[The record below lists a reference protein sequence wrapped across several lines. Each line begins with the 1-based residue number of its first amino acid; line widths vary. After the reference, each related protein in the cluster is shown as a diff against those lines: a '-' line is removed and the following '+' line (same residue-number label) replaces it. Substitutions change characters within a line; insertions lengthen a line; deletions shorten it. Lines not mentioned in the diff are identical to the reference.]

1 MCMMIIS
8 MLTKSLANN
17 QIPSMSS
24 SPNISF
30 VLHDAARL
38 LRKRF
43 EQRSRTS
50 GLTRAQWQV
59 LAYLSLH
66 EGIHQNKLADLIE
79 IMPITLARLLDK
91 MEARGFVERRP
102 DPGDRRA
109 WLLYL
114 TPQARPL
121 LETMQSN
128 GQRTRDEAFA
138 GLSTDAQQNLLKT
151 LCLIKSNLLEACAQS
166 AVDREKVNG

>member
-1 MCMMIIS
+1 
-8 MLTKSLANN
+8 
-17 QIPSMSS
+17 MSS

-30 VLHDAARL
+30 VLHDVARL

-43 EQRSRTS
+43 EQRSRAS

-91 MEARGFVERRP
+91 MEARGFIERRP
-102 DPGDRRA
+102 NPADRRA

-114 TPQARPL
+114 KPAAHPL
-121 LETMQSN
+121 IEIMRAN
-128 GQRTRDEAFA
+128 GQKTRDEAFA
-138 GLSTDAQQNLLKT
+138 GLSEEAQQQLLQT
-151 LCLIKSNLLEACAQS
+151 LCLIKSNLLEACTQP
-166 AVDREKVNG
+166 AVDPEKVHG

>member
-1 MCMMIIS
+1 M
-8 MLTKSLANN
+8 
-17 QIPSMSS
+17 PS

-30 VLHDAARL
+30 VLHDVARL

-43 EQRSRTS
+43 EQRSQAS

-59 LAYLSLH
+59 LAYLSRH

-91 MEARGFVERRP
+91 MEARGFIERRP
-102 DPGDRRA
+102 NPADRRA

-114 TPQARPL
+114 TPQAHPL
-121 LETMQSN
+121 LETMRSN
-128 GQRTRDEAFA
+128 GRETRDEAFV
-138 GLSTDAQQNLLKT
+138 GLSADAQLHLLQT
-151 LCLIKSNLLEACAQS
+151 LCLIKSNLLEACAQP
-166 AVDREKVNG
+166 AVDRENDHD

>member
-1 MCMMIIS
+1 
-8 MLTKSLANN
+8 
-17 QIPSMSS
+17 MST

-30 VLHDAARL
+30 VLHDVARL

-43 EQRSRTS
+43 EQRSRAF

-59 LAYLSLH
+59 LAYLSLR

-91 MEARGFVERRP
+91 MQARGFIERRP
-102 DPGDRRA
+102 NPADRRA

-114 TPQARPL
+114 TPKAHPL
-121 LETMQSN
+121 IEVMRSN
-128 GQRTRDEAFA
+128 GQKTREEAFT
-138 GLSTDAQQNLLKT
+138 GLSADAQRQLLQT
-151 LCLIKSNLLEACAQS
+151 LCLIKSNLLEACTQPAL
-166 AVDREKVNG
+166 DREKVHV

>member
-1 MCMMIIS
+1 M
-8 MLTKSLANN
+8 
-17 QIPSMSS
+17 PS

-30 VLHDAARL
+30 VLHDVARL

-43 EQRSRTS
+43 EQRSRAF

-91 MEARGFVERRP
+91 MEARGFIERRP
-102 DPGDRRA
+102 DPADRRA

-114 TPQARPL
+114 TLKAHPL
-121 LETMQSN
+121 IEVMRSN
-128 GQRTRDEAFA
+128 GQKTREEAFT
-138 GLSTDAQQNLLKT
+138 GLSADAQRQLLQT
-151 LCLIKSNLLEACAQS
+151 LCLIKSNLLEACAQP
-166 AVDREKVNG
+166 AVDREKVHV

>member
-1 MCMMIIS
+1 M
-8 MLTKSLANN
+8 
-17 QIPSMSS
+17 PS

-30 VLHDAARL
+30 VLHDVARL

-43 EQRSRTS
+43 EQRSRAL

-66 EGIHQNKLADLIE
+66 EGIHQNRLADLIE

-91 MEARGFVERRP
+91 MEARGFIERRP
-102 DPGDRRA
+102 NPADRRA

-114 TPQARPL
+114 TPEAHPL
-121 LETMQSN
+121 LEIMRSN
-128 GQRTRDEAFA
+128 GQKTRDEAFV
-138 GLSTDAQQNLLKT
+138 GLSADAQLHLLQT
-151 LCLIKSNLLEACAQS
+151 LSLIKSNLLEACAQP
-166 AVDREKVNG
+166 AVDREKVHG

>member
-1 MCMMIIS
+1 MMIIS
-8 MLTKSLANN
+8 MLTKVAPSHL
-17 QIPSMSS
+17 IPSMPS

-30 VLHDAARL
+30 VLHDVARL

-66 EGIHQNKLADLIE
+66 EGIHQNKLAELIE
-79 IMPITLARLLDK
+79 IKPITLARLLDK
-91 MEARGFVERRP
+91 MEARGFIERRP
-102 DPGDRRA
+102 NPADRRA

-114 TPQARPL
+114 TPEAHPL
-121 LETMQSN
+121 LEIMRSN
-128 GQRTRDEAFA
+128 GQKTRGEAFV
-138 GLSTDAQQNLLKT
+138 GLSGDAQLHLLQT
-151 LCLIKSNLLEACAQS
+151 LCLIKSNLLEACAQP
-166 AVDREKVNG
+166 AVDREK

>member
-1 MCMMIIS
+1 
-8 MLTKSLANN
+8 
-17 QIPSMSS
+17 MST

-30 VLHDAARL
+30 VLHDVARL

-43 EQRSRTS
+43 EQRSRAF

-59 LAYLSLH
+59 LAYLSVH

-91 MEARGFVERRP
+91 MEAGGFIERRP
-102 DPGDRRA
+102 DPADRRA

-114 TPQARPL
+114 TSKAHPL
-121 LETMQSN
+121 IEVMRSN
-128 GQRTRDEAFA
+128 GRKTREEAFT
-138 GLSTDAQQNLLKT
+138 GLSADAQRQLLQT
-151 LCLIKSNLLEACAQS
+151 LCLIKSNLLEACTQP
-166 AVDREKVNG
+166 AVDREKVHV

>member
-1 MCMMIIS
+1 
-8 MLTKSLANN
+8 
-17 QIPSMSS
+17 MST

-30 VLHDAARL
+30 VLHDVARL

-43 EQRSRTS
+43 EQRSRAF

-59 LAYLSLH
+59 LAYLSLR

-91 MEARGFVERRP
+91 MQARGFIERRP
-102 DPGDRRA
+102 NPADRRA

-114 TPQARPL
+114 TPKAHPL
-121 LETMQSN
+121 IEVMRSN
-128 GQRTRDEAFA
+128 GQKTREEAFT
-138 GLSTDAQQNLLKT
+138 GLSAEAQRQLLQT
-151 LCLIKSNLLEACAQS
+151 LCLIKSNLLQACAQP
-166 AVDREKVNG
+166 ALDREKVHV

>member
-1 MCMMIIS
+1 M
-8 MLTKSLANN
+8 T
-17 QIPSMSS
+17 S

-30 VLHDAARL
+30 VLHDVARL

-43 EQRSRTS
+43 EQRSREA

-59 LAYLSLH
+59 LSYLSRH

-91 MEARGFVERRP
+91 MEAHGFIERRP
-102 DPGDRRA
+102 NPADRRA

-114 TPQARPL
+114 TPEAHPL
-121 LETMQSN
+121 IEVMRGN
-128 GQRTRDEAFA
+128 GQKTRDEAFA
-138 GLSTDAQQNLLKT
+138 GLSADAQQQLLQT
-151 LCLIKSNLLEACAQS
+151 LCLIKSNLLEACDKP
-166 AVDREKVNG
+166 AVDREKVHV